1 MTDDNDDIAI
11 VCDRLIGLTTKIS
24 DALDRAV
31 ALHNACETS
40 QGHPPT
46 RRSELAAV
54 LADYLLWKFG
64 KDGIAAVEHQGKAL
78 RACGIGKYIGL
89 SVD

>member
-24 DALDRAV
+24 DAFDRAV
-31 ALHNACETS
+31 ALHNACEAL
-40 QGHPPT
+40 QGYPPAS
-46 RRSELAAV
+46 RSELVGV

-64 KDGIAAVEHQGKAL
+64 KEGIAAVEHQAKAL
-78 RACGIGKYIGL
+78 LASGIGKYIGL
-89 SVD
+89 SEL